1 MNNKS
6 NNKTDSKSQF
16 QVFEKIN
23 TKTKELFF
31 NRNGLPADKVSDESP
46 QVSYDNPSRWEM
58 IEKNLRQGKEFL
70 EEQDRQLKL
79 AGMLLDNFRKAL
91 ASFHEHGIGNVFQLH
106 SQIFSCGIKDISS
119 ETYRGISLFGNN
131 TQSPLKFHVYESGE
145 RKVVEVSRGDLSGPA
160 LQAIVYGKGQPP
172 SKNLLLEATKEI
184 LELRALNSRQSNNL
198 RHSYSKVLEKLE
210 VLKNRRKSLLG
221 KTNIFC
227 SSYKNGNYATG
238 SEEKSNRRVPVAK
251 RLVDFFIT
259 SPMHKFTSFA
269 HRR

>member
-1 MNNKS
+1 MSDKS
-6 NNKTDSKSQF
+6 NNRIVSKKQLHVFGKVKTNIKG
-16 QVFEKIN
+16 
-23 TKTKELFF
+23 LAF
-31 NRNGLPADKVSDESP
+31 NRNCLSTEKVLDESP
-46 QVSYDNPSRWEM
+46 KVSYDNPSRWEV

-70 EEQDRQLKL
+70 EVQDSQLKL
-79 AGMLLDNFRKAL
+79 AGTLLDNFRKAL
-91 ASFHEHGIGNVFQLH
+91 ASFREHGIDNVFQLH

-131 TQSPLKFHVYESGE
+131 THSPLKFHVYESGE

-160 LQAIVYGKGQPP
+160 LQAIVYGKGKPP
-172 SKNLLLEATKEI
+172 SENLLLEATKEI

-210 VLKNRRKSLLG
+210 LLKNRRKSLFG
-221 KTNIFC
+221 KTNRFC
-227 SSYKNGNYATG
+227 SSYKNGNYATD
-238 SEEKSNRRVPVAK
+238 SVEKIHRRVPVAK

-259 SPMHKFTSFA
+259 SPIHKFTSFT